1 MDNTGDRTGTAVDS
15 RDRVLD
21 IVVGILERDGYEAV
35 QLREVARRSRT
46 SLATIYKRYPTRDSL
61 ILAALESWMD
71 EHRYAGL
78 GDQQA
83 RRGESLHDGLMRVYR
98 TIFEPWERHPGML
111 KAYFRSR
118 SAPGGERLVHRGLNV
133 VVPAA
138 MAALDGVDRAFVDDL
153 DNILTSL
160 VYGLSGRFAAGEIDI
175 TEILPTIERTVFWLT
190 SGYQATGGGRR

>member
-1 MDNTGDRTGTAVDS
+1 MTGSASTADAVVEE

-21 IVVGILERDGYEAV
+21 TVVDLLEREGYEAV

-78 GDQQA
+78 ADQRA
-83 RRGESLHDGLMRVYR
+83 RPGESLHDGLMRVFR
-98 TIFEPWERHPGML
+98 TIFEPWERHPAML
-111 KAYFRSR
+111 RAYFRSR
-118 SAPGGERLVHRGLNV
+118 SAPGGDRLMHRGFDV
-133 VVPAA
+133 VIPTA
-138 MAALDGVDRAFVDDL
+138 MTVLDGVDPGFVDDL
-153 DNILTSL
+153 DAIVTSV
-160 VYGLSGRFAAGEIDI
+160 VYGLSGRFTAGEIDI

-190 SGYQATGGGRR
+190 AGYAARH